1 VIALDVSPERLE
13 RARAFGAAETINPKS
28 DDPIA
33 AIKQLTHGLGAE
45 LTLET
50 SGAPSARQQ
59 AVRSTK
65 TWGTSC
71 YVGEGDTVTLE
82 VSPDMLRRQLTLIAS
97 WTFSTVIQ
105 AECARFVADRKID
118 VDHLFTDRWKLG
130 EAREA
135 YQKFDRQTA
144 GKGVFLM

>member
-1 VIALDVSPERLE
+1 M
-13 RARAFGAAETINPKS
+13 
-28 DDPIA
+28 
-33 AIKQLTHGLGAE
+33 
-45 LTLET
+45 
-50 SGAPSARQQ
+50 
-59 AVRSTK
+59 RSTK

-71 YVGEGDTVTLE
+71 YVGEGDTVTLD

-118 VDHLFTDRWKLG
+118 VDHLFTDRWKL
-130 EAREA
+130 EQAREA